1 MTNYIIIDDEPLAH
15 QLIEKFCGMLPHLQL
30 QKNCYDAFEAMEFL
44 HQNRVELIFLDINM
58 PKLNGFELL
67 RTLTD
72 SPKVIVTSAYQE
84 FALEGYELGVVDY
97 LVKPFSFERFVKAV
111 NKAISVQNNS
121 IKNTPSTSS
130 STPNLKNTESKGN
143 SFFVKGDKKYH
154 QINPEKL
161 LFVEAYGNYSKLF
174 LEEEMIICNEKISDL
189 ETILSKTHFLR
200 VHKSFIVALE
210 KVKTIEGNQILLENT
225 TIPIGQTYR
234 QKIQKLLEK

>member
-15 QLIEKFCGMLPHLQL
+15 QLIEKFCEMLPHLHL

-44 HQNRVELIFLDINM
+44 NKNRVELIFLDINM

-67 RTLTD
+67 RTLTH
-72 SPKVIVTSAYQE
+72 SPKVIVTTAYQE

-111 NKAISVQNNS
+111 NKAISVQNDS
-121 IKNTPSTSS
+121 IKNTVLSDLS
-130 STPNLKNTESKGN
+130 LKNIESKGD
-143 SFFVKGDKKYH
+143 SFFVKGDKKHH

-161 LFVEAYGNYSKLF
+161 LFIEAYGNYSKLF

-189 ETILSKTHFLR
+189 EIILSKTHFLR

-210 KVKTIEGNQILLENT
+210 KVKTIEGNQIFLENT
-225 TIPIGQTYR
+225 VVPIGQTYR
-234 QKIQKLLEK
+234 QKIQKLLDK

>member
-30 QKNCYDAFEAMEFL
+30 QKNCYDAFQAMEFL
-44 HQNRVELIFLDINM
+44 HQNNVELIFLDINM
-58 PKLNGFELL
+58 PKINGFELL
-67 RTLTD
+67 RTLTN

-121 IKNTPSTSS
+121 IKNVLPLLT
-130 STPNLKNTESKGN
+130 NLENTESKGD
-143 SFFVKGDKKYH
+143 SFFVKGDKKHH

-161 LFVEAYGNYSKLF
+161 LYVEAYGNYSKLF

-189 ETILSKTHFLR
+189 EVILSRKYFLR

-210 KVKTIEGNQILLENT
+210 KVKTIEGNQIFLENT
-225 TIPIGQTYR
+225 VVPIGQTYR

>member
-30 QKNCYDAFEAMEFL
+30 QKNCYDAFQAMEFL
-44 HQNRVELIFLDINM
+44 HKNRVELIFLDINM

-67 RTLTD
+67 RTLTN

-121 IKNTPSTSS
+121 IKNVSS
-130 STPNLKNTESKGN
+130 STTNLENTNSKGD
-143 SFFVKGDKKYH
+143 SFFVKGDKKHY

-161 LFVEAYGNYSKLF
+161 LYVEAYGNYSKLF

-189 ETILSKTHFLR
+189 ENILSEKYFLR
-200 VHKSFIVALE
+200 VHKSFIICLE
-210 KVKTIEGNQILLENT
+210 KVKTIEGNQIFFENT
-225 TIPIGQTYR
+225 VIPIGQTYR

>member
-30 QKNCYDAFEAMEFL
+30 QKNCYDAFQAMEFL
-44 HQNRVELIFLDINM
+44 HQNNVELIFLDINM
-58 PKLNGFELL
+58 PKINGFELL
-67 RTLTD
+67 RTLTN

-121 IKNTPSTSS
+121 IKNVLPLLT
-130 STPNLKNTESKGN
+130 NLENTESKGD

-161 LFVEAYGNYSKLF
+161 LYVEAYGNYSKLF

-189 ETILSKTHFLR
+189 EVILSRKYFLR

-210 KVKTIEGNQILLENT
+210 KVKTIEGNQIFLENT
-225 TIPIGQTYR
+225 VVPIGQTYR

>member
-30 QKNCYDAFEAMEFL
+30 QKNCYDAFQAMEFL
-44 HQNRVELIFLDINM
+44 HKNNVELIFLDINM

-67 RTLTD
+67 RTLAN

-121 IKNTPSTSS
+121 IKNVLFPPT
-130 STPNLKNTESKGN
+130 NLESTESKGD
-143 SFFVKGDKKYH
+143 SFFVKGDKKHH

-161 LFVEAYGNYSKLF
+161 LYVEAYGNYSKLF

-189 ETILSKTHFLR
+189 ETILSEKYFLR

-210 KVKTIEGNQILLENT
+210 KVKTIEGNQIFLENT
-225 TIPIGQTYR
+225 VVPIGQTYR